1 MLARRSSRRRPS
13 VLRVS
18 LVLRSWQLLRRGW
31 SRLVQAELGS
41 RRGGLQMSF
50 ATGGSCARSGCACS
64 GLQRRS
70 DLDLVSL
77 NGRLIPLLPAGR
89 GGIGIFAS
97 LWLSRSRASRSFRI
111 LVSSRADRSDRLSA
125 GWLRAARFRLAGCSA
140 AGTAGPMSGTYAHP
154 GVAFVVVLAISMTP
168 KLFMV
173 MFSVGWRV
181 GGVHSRERTGAA
193 RFGTF

>member
-1 MLARRSSRRRPS
+1 M
-13 VLRVS
+13 
-18 LVLRSWQLLRRGW
+18 
-31 SRLVQAELGS
+31 
-41 RRGGLQMSF
+41 
-50 ATGGSCARSGCACS
+50 
-64 GLQRRS
+64 
-70 DLDLVSL
+70 SL

-173 MFSVGWRV
+173 MFSVGWRGWMV
-181 GGVHSRERTGAA
+181 ERGLVQRVSGHFDKDPKPGSTTPGADQGNPVQA
-193 RFGTF
+193 SDRLL